1 MVAKELEGGAPVA
14 QAPTALAPTEAP
26 PPVHGTQHEFGWQW
40 ARYPEV
46 LPEHRE
52 QFRRWI
58 APFPEEGFAGKRFL
72 DLGCGAGRNS
82 HWALVNGATGGIAL
96 DYDERTVAQ
105 ARQNLAEHPGMEVRH
120 QSAYELADEAV
131 VDVAF
136 SIGVIHHLAEPKR
149 AVANMVRALKP
160 GGSLVLWVYAKE
172 GNERYLMVV
181 DPLRKWVTTKLP
193 AGVTRLLAKA
203 LSPLLWAYI
212 RLPHSKPYL
221 LLLREKGL
229 RQLELIILDQL
240 IPSIA
245 FYWTREETLDL
256 VAGLPVEDVR
266 IQHTNGMSWS
276 LVATKRGA

>member
-1 MVAKELEGGAPVA
+1 MMGPGGLVVETSD
-14 QAPTALAPTEAP
+14 TALAPMAEAP
-26 PPVHGTQHEFGWQW
+26 PSHGTQHEFGWQW

-58 APFPEEGFAGKRFL
+58 SPFPEAGFEGKRFL
-72 DLGCGAGRNS
+72 DLGCGAGRNA

-105 ARQNLAEHPGMEVRH
+105 ARKNLAEHPGMEVRH

-136 SIGVIHHLAEPKR
+136 SIGVIHHLADPKR

-160 GGSLVLWVYAKE
+160 GGTLILWVYAKE
-172 GNERYLMVV
+172 GNERYLMVI
-181 DPLRKWVTTKLP
+181 DPLRRFITSKIP
-193 AGVTRLLAKA
+193 APLTRLLAKA
-203 LSPLLWAYI
+203 MTPALWAYI
-212 RLPHSKPYL
+212 RLPHEKAYL
-221 LLLREKGL
+221 RLLREKGF

-245 FYWTREETLDL
+245 CYWTEAETRDL
-256 VAGLPVEDVR
+256 VAGLPVEG
-266 IQHTNGMSWS
+266 IQTQHTNGMSWS
-276 LVATKRGA
+276 LVATKQAS